1 MPISGHDQL
10 KADPAYQAL
19 TGPGAEFEIVEET
32 VLGQRLPVFRQRH
45 RSLIELLFDSQKHG
59 DRIFMV
65 DGERR
70 LSYRQHFEQVKS
82 VARYLAATH
91 GIAKGDRVAIFA
103 DNSIDWDAAF
113 WAAQSLGAIVVA
125 MNGWWTA
132 QEFEHAWQL
141 TRPALLLGDSK
152 RLARLASL
160 QIDAPVVELDSEFA
174 PVYAQPSELPQT
186 AIDEDDPALIMF
198 TSGTTGRAKGALISH
213 RTEVGFTHC
222 NRFATAFG
230 MAQWGM
236 KLSDRPSGV
245 TLGVAPFFHM
255 SGLGGLMLQTRVMGD
270 TVVLY
275 KGRFE
280 PEKLLGMIEQE
291 KVSTFT
297 ALGGMGPRII
307 NCPSADRYDLSSLT
321 TLIFGGS
328 PVPHSVQ
335 QGLRKVFPNAQ
346 ATPAI
351 GYGTTETGSVPVGF
365 SGQGFIEHP
374 SATGDMNVL
383 HELEIR
389 DENGTALP
397 DGQDGLVWVRS
408 AFNMLGYW
416 NNPEASAEVLDQN
429 RWLCTGDIGRIEQ
442 GLLYINSR
450 ARDMILRSA
459 ENIYPTEI
467 ENRLDAHP
475 QVKESAVYGV
485 DDDVHGQAVKAVVVI
500 SEPEAVTEA
509 ELAEWVAAALA
520 AYKVPAHW
528 RLTGE
533 ALPRNA
539 TGKVLKDQLRAQDA

>member
-19 TGPGAEFEIVEET
+19 TGAGAEFEIVEEN

-45 RSLIELLFDSQKHG
+45 QSLIALLLDSQKHG
-59 DRIFMV
+59 DNIFMV

-82 VARYLAATH
+82 VARYLAETH

-103 DNSIDWDAAF
+103 DNSIEWDAAF

-141 TRPALLLGDSK
+141 TTPRLLLGDGK
-152 RLARLASL
+152 RLARLNAL
-160 QIDAPVVELDSEFA
+160 ELGAPKIDMDSAFA
-174 PVYAQPSELPQT
+174 PLYTRQAELPET
-186 AIDEDDPALIMF
+186 AINEDDPALIMF

-222 NRFATAFG
+222 NRFATALG

-236 KLSDRPSGV
+236 KLSDRPPGV

-255 SGLGGLMLQTRVMGD
+255 SGVGGLMLQTRVMGD
-270 TVVLY
+270 TVVLF

-280 PEKLLGMIEQE
+280 PDTLLAMIERE
-291 KVSTFT
+291 RVSTFT

-307 NCPSADRYDLSSLT
+307 SCPTASRYDLSSLT

-328 PVPHSVQ
+328 PVPQSVQ
-335 QGLRKVFPNAQ
+335 EGLRKIFPNAQ

-365 SGQGFIEHP
+365 SGQAFIEHP
-374 SATGDMNVL
+374 TATGDMNVL
-383 HELEIR
+383 HELEVR
-389 DENGTALP
+389 GEDGTVLP

-416 NNPEASAEVLDQN
+416 NNPEATAEIIDDK
-429 RWLCTGDIGRIEQ
+429 RWLCTGDIGRVEQ

-459 ENIYPTEI
+459 ENIYPAEI

-485 DDDVHGQAVKAVVVI
+485 DDEIHGQAVKAVVVLNELGSV
-500 SEPEAVTEA
+500 SES
-509 ELAEWVAAALA
+509 ELGAWVGEALA
-520 AYKVPAHW
+520 GYKVPSHW
-528 RLTGE
+528 RLTNE

>member
-1 MPISGHDQL
+1 MSISGHDQL
-10 KADPAYQAL
+10 SADPVYRQL
-19 TGPGAEFEIVEET
+19 TGPGGDFEINEEL
-32 VLGQRLPVFRQRH
+32 VLGQKLPVFKRRH
-45 RSLIELLFDSQKHG
+45 KSLIALLVDSQQHG
-59 DRIFMV
+59 DRTFMV

-82 VARYLAATH
+82 VAHFLASTH
-91 GIAKGDRVAIFA
+91 GISKGDRVAIFA
-103 DNSIDWDAAF
+103 GNSIEWDAAF

-141 TRPALLLGDSK
+141 TTPKLLLGDGK

-160 QIDAPVVELDSEFA
+160 DIDKPVVDMDSAFA
-174 PVYAQPSELPQT
+174 PLCERQAELPET
-186 AIDEDDPALIMF
+186 PIDEDDPALIMF

-213 RTEVGFTHC
+213 RTEIGFTHC
-222 NRFATAFG
+222 NRFATAYG

-236 KLSDRPSGV
+236 KLSDRPPGV

-280 PEKLLGMIEQE
+280 PEQLLAMIEKE

-307 NCPSADRYDLSSLT
+307 SCPTADRYDLSSLT

-328 PVPHSVQ
+328 PVPQSVQ
-335 QGLRKVFPNAQ
+335 EGLRKIFPNAQ

-365 SGQGFIEHP
+365 SGQAFIDHP
-374 SATGDMNVL
+374 TATGDMNAL

-389 DENGTALP
+389 DDAGKALA
-397 DGQDGLVWVRS
+397 DGQEGLVWVRS
-408 AFNMLGYW
+408 AFNMLKYW
-416 NNPEASAEVLDQN
+416 NNPEATAEILDQQ
-429 RWLCTGDIGRIEQ
+429 RWLCTGDIGRIDN

-467 ENRLDAHP
+467 ENCLDAHP
-475 QVKESAVYGV
+475 AVKESAVFGV
-485 DDDVHGQAVKAVVVI
+485 DDPVHGQAVKAVVVLTA
-500 SEPEAVTEA
+500 ENAVTEA
-509 ELAEWVAAALA
+509 ELAAWAAEQLA
-520 AYKVPAHW
+520 AYKVPEHW
-528 RLTGE
+528 QLSLER
-533 ALPRNA
+533 LPRNA
-539 TGKVLKDQLRAQDA
+539 TGKVLKDSLRDLD